1 MFRNDRDLA
10 EDAQN
15 WMGDMDRIFL
25 GINSKKSKSDV
36 IHLQI
41 KSESKL
47 VDPADMIDF
56 LDVDV

>member
-1 MFRNDRDLA
+1 
-10 EDAQN
+10 
-15 WMGDMDRIFL
+15 MGDMDRIFL